1 MNPTTATALVVLRRV
16 AIVLAFVA
24 VLLRPGVGQT
34 SVSEQLSDLDVLV
47 VVDRTRSMAALD
59 HDGRNPRIRGVQ
71 ADLTALAKALPG
83 ARFGLL
89 TFGAETRLVMPFSSD
104 TTAFDAAVE
113 TIYLEG
119 PKDGAGS
126 AADRPVPELTA
137 VLKRAQEQRPERRR
151 IVVYAGD
158 GENTTGADDSERQ
171 SFEDVRDLVA
181 GGAVLG
187 YGTSDGGPMP
197 ESDGLD
203 GAAGYV
209 RDPETAETAISH
221 ADLGNLREIADQL
234 GVRFQHRTGPGDL
247 APLVKSFAASY
258 SDGQGGHDRPAKHD
272 LTWLAALV
280 LLGLVLLELRAGW
293 HAVWTSRH
301 ALRPARAPREGGRR

>member
-1 MNPTTATALVVLRRV
+1 MSPATAGLLVVLRRV
-16 AIVLAFVA
+16 GIALAFVA

-59 HDGRNPRIRGVQ
+59 YDGRTPRITGVQ

-89 TFGAETRLVMPFSSD
+89 AFGAETRLVMPFSSD

-113 TIYLEG
+113 TLYLEG

-137 VLKRAQEQRPERRR
+137 VLERAEDQSPDRRR

-158 GENTTGADDSERQ
+158 GENTTGSDEDPQ
-171 SFEDVRDLVA
+171 SFEDLRDLVA

-187 YGTSDGGPMP
+187 YGTSEGGPMP
-197 ESDGLD
+197 ESDDLD
-203 GAAGYV
+203 GALGYV
-209 RDPETAETAISH
+209 RDPETAETAISR
-221 ADLGNLREIADQL
+221 ADLGNLEKIADQL
-234 GVRFQHRTGPGDL
+234 DVPFEHRTAPGGL
-247 APLVKSFAASY
+247 APLAKSFAASY
-258 SDGQGGHDRPAKHD
+258 SDGQGGHERPAKHD

-293 HAVWTSRH
+293 RAVWTSRD
-301 ALRPARAPREGGRR
+301 ALLPARPKGARR

>member
-1 MNPTTATALVVLRRV
+1 MSPRTAAALVVLRRV

-59 HDGRNPRIRGVQ
+59 HDGHEPRIRGAQ
-71 ADLTALAKALPG
+71 ADLVALAKALPG

-89 TFGAETRLVMPFSSD
+89 LFGAETRLTMPFSSD

-126 AADRPVPELTA
+126 AADRPAAELRA
-137 VLKRAQEQRPERRR
+137 VLERAEEKSPERRR
-151 IVVYAGD
+151 IVVYVGD
-158 GENTTGADDSERQ
+158 GENTEGSPDVDDEA
-171 SFEDVRDLVA
+171 FDGVRELVA

-197 ESDGLD
+197 ESDELD
-203 GAAGYV
+203 GALGYV
-209 RDPETAETAISH
+209 RDPESGEPALSH
-221 ADLGNLREIADQL
+221 ADLGNLERIADQL
-234 GVRFQHRTGPGDL
+234 GVRFEHRTDPGGL
-247 APLVKSFAASY
+247 GPLVRSFAASY
-258 SDGQGGHDRPAKHD
+258 SDGRGGHERPAQHD

-280 LLGLVLLELRAGW
+280 LLGLVVLELRAGW
-293 HAVWTSRH
+293 HAVWTSRR
-301 ALRPARAPREGGRR
+301 ALLPARPRGARR